1 MIPAVLTGVAPHF
14 QGMFSQLTAFRT
26 YLCGRK
32 VSAYDIDA
40 GTVLKFLFDNTY
52 GGMLDLLSEYALVP
66 VMYHL
71 ILDGDKVIIVQD
83 LMYCLIGKILSSVF
97 VFLIRFAYLVLPFVM
112 LIALLVSIMRKSFV
126 HSS

>member
-1 MIPAVLTGVAPHF
+1 ML
-14 QGMFSQLTAFRT
+14 SQFTAYRT
-26 YLCGRK
+26 YLCGRI

-52 GGMLDLLSEYALVP
+52 GGMLNLLSEYALVP

-112 LIALLVSIMRKSFV
+112 LIALLVSVMRKCFI